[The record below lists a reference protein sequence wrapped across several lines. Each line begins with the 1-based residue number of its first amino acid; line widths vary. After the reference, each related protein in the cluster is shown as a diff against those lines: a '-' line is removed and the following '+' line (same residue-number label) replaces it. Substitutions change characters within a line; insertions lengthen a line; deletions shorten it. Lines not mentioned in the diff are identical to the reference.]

1 MIGYGDNFG
10 TGFPEMVEVWE
21 NAWGEKPVLNERYEL
36 QIVELSFGG
45 MKRDNPPINSE
56 NPPVNSENPPVNMS
70 LDDIILLGIQS
81 NPWIKY
87 DELAQKT
94 RRHRDTIRTHIKL
107 LKEKGLLVRVGSKK
121 DGYWQ
126 VIDGKE
132 GEKDA

>member
-1 MIGYGDNFG
+1 
-10 TGFPEMVEVWE
+10 
-21 NAWGEKPVLNERYEL
+21 
-36 QIVELSFGG
+36 
-45 MKRDNPPINSE
+45 
-56 NPPVNSENPPVNMS
+56 MS

-94 RRHRDTIRTHIKL
+94 RRHRDTIRTHIKS

-132 GEKDA
+132 DEKDA